1 MKEFS
6 YERPES
12 LDEALRVLATSGPEV
27 EILAGGTDLVIA
39 MRDRSRQPKVV
50 VDLKRIAEFYPS
62 LVWDGDMVTLS
73 ATATMAEVVG
83 DPGVNEHFPALSEAA
98 VVVGSVQI
106 RNRATLLGN
115 ICNGSP
121 AADTAPPLLAY
132 DAIIVV
138 AGPEGTRRVAIDD
151 FIIGPGRTDLQDGE
165 IAIALEL
172 TVPSQR
178 LGSAY
183 ERMTRRKGTD
193 LASVTLCATVDDA
206 GVTRV
211 AYGSVGPRAWLRTDE
226 TGVLADPEASDEA
239 KAAVFEEIFAD
250 ASPSVRSMRASPD
263 YRRAMLRVL
272 GARAVVRAVERLQ
285 ELQGVS

>member
-12 LDEALRVLATSGPEV
+12 LDEALQVLAASGPGT

-39 MRDRSRQPKVV
+39 MRDRWKQPSVV
-50 VDLKRIAEFYPS
+50 IDLKRIAELYPS
-62 LVWDGDMVTLS
+62 LVWDGDTVTLT
-73 ATATMAEVVG
+73 AAATMTQVVG
-83 DPGVNEHFPALSEAA
+83 DERMNQHFPALVEAA
-98 VVVGSVQI
+98 VVVGSIQI
-106 RNRATLLGN
+106 RNRATVLGN

-132 DAIIVV
+132 DAVVLV
-138 AGPEGTRRVAIDD
+138 AGPNGMRRVPIDD
-151 FIIGPGRTDLQDGE
+151 FIVGPGRTDLQEGE
-165 IAIALEL
+165 IGFGLEL
-172 TVPSQR
+172 TVASRPV
-178 LGSAY
+178 GAAY

-193 LASVTLCATVDDA
+193 LASVTLASTVDDA
-206 GVTRV
+206 GITRV
-211 AYGSVGPRAWLRTDE
+211 AFGSVGPRAWLRTDN
-226 TGVLADPEASDEA
+226 TGVLADPGASAEA

-272 GARAVVRAVERLQ
+272 GARAVERAIVRLQ

>member
-1 MKEFS
+1 MKVFS

-12 LDEALRVLATSGPEV
+12 LEEALQVLTESGSDV

-39 MRDRSRQPKVV
+39 MRDRYSQPKVV
-50 VDLKRIAEFYPS
+50 VDIKRIAELSPS
-62 LVWDGDMVTLS
+62 LAWDGDTVTLS
-73 ATATMAEVVG
+73 ATATMSEVVG
-83 DPGVNEHFPALSEAA
+83 DEGINTHFPALVEAA
-98 VVVGSVQI
+98 VVIGSVQI
-106 RNRATLLGN
+106 RNRATVLGN

-132 DAIIVV
+132 DAIIAV
-138 AGPEGTRRVAIDD
+138 AGPEGARRIPIDD
-151 FIIGPGRTDLQDGE
+151 FIVGPGTTDLREGE

-172 TVPSQR
+172 SVPSR
-178 LGSAY
+178 LVGSAY

-206 GVTRV
+206 GVTQV
-211 AYGSVGPRAWLRTDE
+211 AYGSVGPRSWLKTDE
-226 TGVLADPEASDEA
+226 TGVLADPAASNEA
-239 KAAVFEEIFAD
+239 KAAVYEEIFAD

-272 GARAVVRAVERLQ
+272 GARAVGRATERLQ

>member
-12 LDEALRVLATSGPEV
+12 LDEALQVLATSGSDI

-39 MRDRSRQPKVV
+39 MRDRYSQPKVV
-50 VDLKRIAEFYPS
+50 VDIKRIAELSPS
-62 LVWDGDMVTLS
+62 LVWDDNAVTLS
-73 ATATMAEVVG
+73 ATATMSEVVG
-83 DPGVNEHFPALSEAA
+83 DEGINTHFPALVEAA

-106 RNRATLLGN
+106 RNRATVLGN

-132 DAIIVV
+132 DAVIVV
-138 AGPEGTRRVAIDD
+138 AGPDGIRRIPIDD
-151 FIIGPGRTDLQDGE
+151 FIVGPGRTDLHEGE
-165 IAIALEL
+165 IAIAVEVA
-172 TVPSQR
+172 VPPR
-178 LGSAY
+178 MVGSAY
-183 ERMTRRKGTD
+183 ERMTRRRGTD

-206 GVTRV
+206 GVTQV
-211 AYGSVGPRAWLRTDE
+211 AYGSVGPRAWLKVDE
-226 TGVLADPEASDEA
+226 TGVLADPSASVEA

-250 ASPSVRSMRASPD
+250 ASPSVRSLRASPD

-272 GARAVVRAVERLQ
+272 GARAVERAIERLQ
-285 ELQGVS
+285 ELQVVS

>member
-1 MKEFS
+1 MKVFS

-12 LDEALRVLATSGPEV
+12 LEEALQVLTESGSDV

-39 MRDRSRQPKVV
+39 MRDRYSQPKVV
-50 VDLKRIAEFYPS
+50 VDIKRIAELSPS
-62 LVWDGDMVTLS
+62 LAWDGDTVTLS
-73 ATATMAEVVG
+73 ATATMSEVVG
-83 DPGVNEHFPALSEAA
+83 DEGINTHFPALVEAA

-106 RNRATLLGN
+106 RNRATVLGN

-138 AGPEGTRRVAIDD
+138 AGPEGARRIPIDD
-151 FIIGPGRTDLQDGE
+151 FIVGPGTTDLREGE

-172 TVPSQR
+172 SVPSR
-178 LGSAY
+178 LVGSAY

-206 GVTRV
+206 GVTQV
-211 AYGSVGPRAWLRTDE
+211 AYGSVGPRAWLKTDE
-226 TGVLADPEASDEA
+226 TGVLADPAASNEA
-239 KAAVFEEIFAD
+239 KAAVYEEIFAD

-272 GARAVVRAVERLQ
+272 GARAVGRATERLQ

>member
-12 LDEALRVLATSGPEV
+12 LDEALQVLATSGSET

-39 MRDRSRQPKVV
+39 MRDRWKQPKVV
-50 VDLKRIAEFYPS
+50 VDLKRVAELYPA
-62 LVWDGDMVTLS
+62 LAWDGDTVTLS
-73 ATATMAEVVG
+73 AAATMTQVVV
-83 DPGVNEHFPALSEAA
+83 DERINQHFPALVEAA

-106 RNRATLLGN
+106 RNRATVLGN

-132 DAIIVV
+132 DAIVIA
-138 AGPEGTRRVAIDD
+138 AGPEGLRRVPIDD
-151 FIIGPGRTDLQDGE
+151 FIVGPGTVDLRDGE
-165 IAIALEL
+165 IGFALEL
-172 TVPSQR
+172 TVPSR
-178 LGSAY
+178 PIGAAY

-193 LASVTLCATVDDA
+193 LASVTLAATVDDA
-206 GVTRV
+206 GVTQV
-211 AYGSVGPRAWLRTDE
+211 AFGSVGPRAWLRTDD
-226 TGVLADPEASDEA
+226 TGVLADPDAAADA
-239 KAAVFEEIFAD
+239 KAAVFEEVFAD

-272 GARAVVRAVERLQ
+272 GARAVERAISRLQ

>member
-12 LDEALRVLATSGPEV
+12 LDEALQVLATSGSET

-39 MRDRSRQPKVV
+39 MRDRWKQPKVV
-50 VDLKRIAEFYPS
+50 VDLKRVAELYPA
-62 LVWDGDMVTLS
+62 LAWDGDTVTLS
-73 ATATMAEVVG
+73 AAATMTQVVV
-83 DPGVNEHFPALSEAA
+83 DERINQHFPALVEAA

-106 RNRATLLGN
+106 RNRATVLGN

-132 DAIIVV
+132 DAIVIA
-138 AGPEGTRRVAIDD
+138 AGPEGLRRVPIDD
-151 FIIGPGRTDLQDGE
+151 FIVGPGTVDLRDGE
-165 IAIALEL
+165 IGFALEL
-172 TVPSQR
+172 TVPSR
-178 LGSAY
+178 PIGAAY

-193 LASVTLCATVDDA
+193 LASVTLAATVDDA
-206 GVTRV
+206 GVTQV
-211 AYGSVGPRAWLRTDE
+211 AFGSVGPRAWLRTDD
-226 TGVLADPEASDEA
+226 TGVLADPDASADA

-272 GARAVVRAVERLQ
+272 GARAVERAISRLQ

>member
-1 MKEFS
+1 MKEFF

-12 LDEALRVLATSGPEV
+12 LDEALRVLAASGPEV

-39 MRDRSRQPKVV
+39 MRDRSSQPKVV

-62 LVWDGDMVTLS
+62 LVWDGDTVTLS
-73 ATATMAEVVG
+73 ATATMSEVVG
-83 DPGVNEHFPALSEAA
+83 DEGINTHFPALVEAA

-106 RNRATLLGN
+106 QNRATLLGN
-115 ICNGSP
+115 ICNGWP

-138 AGPEGTRRVAIDD
+138 AGPEGTRRIAIDD
-151 FIIGPGRTDLQDGE
+151 FIVGPGRTDLQDGE

-172 TVPSQR
+172 TVPSRR
-178 LGSAY
+178 LGGAY
-183 ERMTRRKGTD
+183 ERMTRRRGTD

-211 AYGSVGPRAWLRTDE
+211 AYGSVGPRAWLKTDQ
-226 TGVLADPEASDEA
+226 TGVLADPAASREA

-250 ASPSVRSMRASPD
+250 ASPSVRSMRASPG

>member
-12 LDEALRVLATSGPEV
+12 LDEALQVLAASGSGT

-39 MRDRSRQPKVV
+39 MRDRWKQPSVV
-50 VDLKRIAEFYPS
+50 IDLKRIAELYPS
-62 LVWDGDMVTLS
+62 LVWDGDTVTLT
-73 ATATMAEVVG
+73 AAATMTQVVG
-83 DPGVNEHFPALSEAA
+83 DERMNQHFPALVEAA
-98 VVVGSVQI
+98 VVVGSIQI
-106 RNRATLLGN
+106 RNRATVVGN

-132 DAIIVV
+132 DAVVLV
-138 AGPEGTRRVAIDD
+138 AGPNGMRRVPIDD
-151 FIIGPGRTDLQDGE
+151 FIIGPGRTDLQEGE
-165 IAIALEL
+165 IGFGLEL
-172 TVPSQR
+172 TVASRPV
-178 LGSAY
+178 GAAY
-183 ERMTRRKGTD
+183 ERMTRRRGTD
-193 LASVTLCATVDDA
+193 LASVTLASTVDDA

-211 AYGSVGPRAWLRTDE
+211 AFGSVGPRAWLRIDD
-226 TGVLADPEASDEA
+226 TGVLADPGASTAA

-272 GARAVVRAVERLQ
+272 GARAVERAIVRLQ

>member
-12 LDEALRVLATSGPEV
+12 LEEALQVLGAAGSDV

-39 MRDRSRQPKVV
+39 MRDRYSQPKVV
-50 VDLKRIAEFYPS
+50 VDIKRIAELSPS
-62 LVWDGDMVTLS
+62 LVWDGNTVTLS
-73 ATATMAEVVG
+73 ATATMSEVVG
-83 DPGVNEHFPALSEAA
+83 DEGINMHFPALVEAA

-106 RNRATLLGN
+106 RNRATVVGN

-132 DAIIVV
+132 DAVVVV
-138 AGPEGTRRVAIDD
+138 AGPEGTRKIGIDD
-151 FIIGPGRTDLQDGE
+151 FIVGPGKTDLRDGE
-165 IAIALEL
+165 IAIAVEL
-172 TVPSQR
+172 AAPSR
-178 LGSAY
+178 LVGSAY
-183 ERMTRRKGTD
+183 ERMTRRRGTD

-206 GVTRV
+206 GVTQI
-211 AYGSVGPRAWLRTDE
+211 AYGSVGPRAWLKRDE
-226 TGVLADPEASDEA
+226 SGVLADPSASDEA
-239 KAAVFEEIFAD
+239 KAAVLEEVFVE
-250 ASPSVRSMRASPD
+250 ASPSVRSLRASPD

-272 GARAVVRAVERLQ
+272 GARAVGRAIERLE

>member
-1 MKEFS
+1 MKVFS

-12 LDEALRVLATSGPEV
+12 LEEALQVLTASGPDV

-39 MRDRSRQPKVV
+39 MRDRYSQPKVV
-50 VDLKRIAEFYPS
+50 VDIKRIAELSPS
-62 LVWDGDMVTLS
+62 LAWDGDTVTLS
-73 ATATMAEVVG
+73 ATATMSEVVG
-83 DPGVNEHFPALSEAA
+83 DEGINTRFPALVEAA

-106 RNRATLLGN
+106 RNRATVLGN

-138 AGPEGTRRVAIDD
+138 AGPDGARRIPVDD
-151 FIIGPGRTDLQDGE
+151 FIVGPGTTDLREGE

-172 TVPSQR
+172 SVPSR
-178 LGSAY
+178 PVGSAY

-206 GVTRV
+206 GVTQV
-211 AYGSVGPRAWLRTDE
+211 AYGSVGPRAWLKTDE
-226 TGVLADPEASDEA
+226 TGVLADPAASNEA
-239 KAAVFEEIFAD
+239 KAAVYEEIFAD

-272 GARAVVRAVERLQ
+272 GARAVGRATERLQ

>member
-12 LDEALRVLATSGPEV
+12 LDEALQVLAASGPGT

-39 MRDRSRQPKVV
+39 MRDRWKQPSVV
-50 VDLKRIAEFYPS
+50 IDLKRIAELYPS
-62 LVWDGDMVTLS
+62 LVWDGDTVTLT
-73 ATATMAEVVG
+73 AAATMTQVVG
-83 DPGVNEHFPALSEAA
+83 DERINQHFPALVEAA
-98 VVVGSVQI
+98 VVVGSIQI
-106 RNRATLLGN
+106 RNRATVLGN

-132 DAIIVV
+132 DAVVLV
-138 AGPEGTRRVAIDD
+138 AGPNGMRRVPIDD
-151 FIIGPGRTDLQDGE
+151 FIVGPGRTDLLEGE
-165 IAIALEL
+165 IGFGLEL
-172 TVPSQR
+172 TLASRPV
-178 LGSAY
+178 GAAY

-193 LASVTLCATVDDA
+193 LASVTLASTVDDA

-211 AYGSVGPRAWLRTDE
+211 AFGSVGPRAWLRTDD
-226 TGVLADPEASDEA
+226 TGVLADPGASAEA

-272 GARAVVRAVERLQ
+272 GARAVERAIVRLQ

>member
-1 MKEFS
+1 MKVFS

-12 LDEALRVLATSGPEV
+12 LEEALQVLTASGPDV

-39 MRDRSRQPKVV
+39 MRDRYSQPKVV
-50 VDLKRIAEFYPS
+50 VDINRIAELSPS
-62 LVWDGDMVTLS
+62 LAWDGDTVTLS
-73 ATATMAEVVG
+73 ATATMSEVVG
-83 DPGVNEHFPALSEAA
+83 DEGINTHFPALVEAA

-106 RNRATLLGN
+106 RNRATVLGN

-138 AGPEGTRRVAIDD
+138 AGPDGARRIPVDD
-151 FIIGPGRTDLQDGE
+151 FIVGPGTTDLREGE

-172 TVPSQR
+172 SVPSR
-178 LGSAY
+178 PVGSAY

-206 GVTRV
+206 GVTQV
-211 AYGSVGPRAWLRTDE
+211 AYGSVGPRAWLKTDE
-226 TGVLADPEASDEA
+226 TGVLADPAASNEA
-239 KAAVFEEIFAD
+239 KAAVYEEIFAD

-272 GARAVVRAVERLQ
+272 GARAVGRATERLQ

>member
-12 LDEALRVLATSGPEV
+12 LEEALQVLAAAGSDV

-39 MRDRSRQPKVV
+39 MRDRYSQPKVV
-50 VDLKRIAEFYPS
+50 VDIKRIGELSPS
-62 LVWDGDMVTLS
+62 LAWEGNTVTLS
-73 ATATMAEVVG
+73 ATATMSEVVG
-83 DPGVNEHFPALSEAA
+83 DEGINIHFPALVEAA

-106 RNRATLLGN
+106 RNRATVVGN

-132 DAIIVV
+132 DAVVVV
-138 AGPEGTRRVAIDD
+138 AGPKGTRTIGIDD
-151 FIIGPGRTDLQDGE
+151 FIVGPGKTDLREGE
-165 IAIALEL
+165 IAIAVEL
-172 TVPSQR
+172 SAPSR
-178 LGSAY
+178 LVGSAY
-183 ERMTRRKGTD
+183 ERMTRRRGTD

-206 GVTRV
+206 GVTQI
-211 AYGSVGPRAWLRTDE
+211 AYGSVGPRAWLKRDE
-226 TGVLADPEASDEA
+226 SGVLADPSASDEA
-239 KAAVFEEIFAD
+239 KAAVLEEVFAD
-250 ASPSVRSMRASPD
+250 ASPSVRSLRASPD

-272 GARAVVRAVERLQ
+272 GARAVGRAIERLE

>member
-1 MKEFS
+1 MKVFS

-12 LDEALRVLATSGPEV
+12 LEEALQVLTASGSDV

-39 MRDRSRQPKVV
+39 MRDRYSQPKVV
-50 VDLKRIAEFYPS
+50 VDIKRIAELSPS
-62 LVWDGDMVTLS
+62 LAWDGDTVTLS
-73 ATATMAEVVG
+73 ATATMSEVVG
-83 DPGVNEHFPALSEAA
+83 DEGINTHFPALVEAA

-106 RNRATLLGN
+106 RNRATVLGN

-138 AGPEGTRRVAIDD
+138 AGPEGARRIPIDD
-151 FIIGPGRTDLQDGE
+151 FIVGPGTTDLREGE

-172 TVPSQR
+172 SVPTR
-178 LGSAY
+178 LVGSAY
-183 ERMTRRKGTD
+183 ERMTRRRGTD

-206 GVTRV
+206 GVTQV
-211 AYGSVGPRAWLRTDE
+211 AYGSVGPRAWLKTDE
-226 TGVLADPEASDEA
+226 TGVLADPAASNEA
-239 KAAVFEEIFAD
+239 KSAVYEEIFAD

-272 GARAVVRAVERLQ
+272 GARAVGRATQRLQ

>member
-12 LDEALRVLATSGPEV
+12 LGEALQVLASSGSEV

-39 MRDRSRQPKVV
+39 MRDRYSQPKVV
-50 VDLKRIAEFYPS
+50 VDIKRIAELSPS
-62 LVWDGDMVTLS
+62 LAWDGDTVTLS
-73 ATATMAEVVG
+73 ATATMSEVVG
-83 DPGVNEHFPALSEAA
+83 DEGINTRFPALVEAA
-98 VVVGSVQI
+98 VVVGSIQI
-106 RNRATLLGN
+106 RNRATVVGN

-132 DAIIVV
+132 GATVV
-138 AGPEGTRRVAIDD
+138 AAGPDGTRRIPIDD
-151 FIIGPGRTDLQDGE
+151 FIVGPGRTDLDEGE
-165 IAIALEL
+165 IAIAVEL
-172 TVPSQR
+172 SVPSR
-178 LGSAY
+178 MVGSAY
-183 ERMTRRKGTD
+183 ERMTRRRGTD

-206 GVTRV
+206 GVAQV
-211 AYGSVGPRAWLRTDE
+211 AYGSVGPRAWLKTDE
-226 TGVLADPEASDEA
+226 TGVLADPSASAEA

-250 ASPSVRSMRASPD
+250 ASPSVRSLRASPD

-272 GARAVVRAVERLQ
+272 GARAVARASERLQ

>member
-12 LDEALRVLATSGPEV
+12 LEEALQVLADSGPDA

-39 MRDRSRQPKVV
+39 MRDRWKQPSVV
-50 VDLKRIAEFYPS
+50 IDLKRIAELHPS
-62 LVWDGDMVTLS
+62 LAWSGDTVRLS
-73 ATATMAEVVG
+73 ATATMSEVVG
-83 DPGVNEHFPALSEAA
+83 DEQINQHFPALVEAA

-106 RNRATLLGN
+106 RNRATVLGN

-121 AADTAPPLLAY
+121 AADTAPPLLAH
-132 DAIIVV
+132 DAVIIV
-138 AGPEGTRRVAIDD
+138 AGPDGTRSIPIDV
-151 FIIGPGRTDLQDGE
+151 FIVGPGKVDLREGE
-165 IAIALEL
+165 IAVALEL
-172 TVPSQR
+172 TVPPR
-178 LGSAY
+178 PLGAAY

-206 GVTRV
+206 GVAQV
-211 AYGSVGPRAWLRTDE
+211 VFGSVGPRAFLRTDE
-226 TGVLADPEASDEA
+226 TGVLADPTASKEA

-263 YRRAMLRVL
+263 YRQAMLRVL
-272 GARAVVRAVERLQ
+272 GARAVGRAIERLQ
-285 ELQGVS
+285 ELQGES

>member
-12 LDEALRVLATSGPEV
+12 LDEALGVLAANGSDA

-39 MRDRSRQPKVV
+39 MRNRWSQPKVV
-50 VDLKRIAEFYPS
+50 VDLKRVAELHPS
-62 LVWDGDMVTLS
+62 LAWSGDTVTLS
-73 ATATMAEVVG
+73 AAATMAQVVNDEG
-83 DPGVNEHFPALSEAA
+83 INKHFPALVEAA
-98 VVVGSVQI
+98 SAVGSVQI
-106 RNRATLLGN
+106 RNRATLVGN

-132 DAIIVV
+132 DAVV
-138 AGPEGTRRVAIDD
+138 VIAGVGGLRRVAIDD
-151 FIIGPGRTDLQDGE
+151 FIVGPGRTDLQEGE
-165 IAIALEL
+165 IGLAIEL
-172 TVPSQR
+172 TVPSR
-178 LGSAY
+178 AVGGAY

-206 GVTRV
+206 GVTQI
-211 AYGSVGPRAWLRTDE
+211 AFGSVGPRAWLRSDE
-226 TGVLADPEASDEA
+226 TGVLADPTASADA

-263 YRRAMLRVL
+263 YRLAMLRVL
-272 GARAVVRAVERLQ
+272 GARAVDRAIVRLSD
-285 ELQGVS
+285 LQGVS

>member
-12 LDEALRVLATSGPEV
+12 LEEAFHVLAASGSDV

-39 MRDRSRQPKVV
+39 MRDRYSQPKVV
-50 VDLKRIAEFYPS
+50 VDIKRIAELSPS
-62 LVWDGDMVTLS
+62 LAWDGDTLTLS
-73 ATATMAEVVG
+73 ATATMSEVVG
-83 DPGVNEHFPALSEAA
+83 DEGINTHFPALVEAA

-106 RNRATLLGN
+106 RNRATVLGN

-138 AGPEGTRRVAIDD
+138 AGPDGSRRIPIDD
-151 FIIGPGRTDLQDGE
+151 FIVGPGATDLREGE

-172 TVPSQR
+172 SVPPR
-178 LGSAY
+178 LVGSAY

-206 GVTRV
+206 GVTQV
-211 AYGSVGPRAWLRTDE
+211 AYGSVGPRAWLKTDE
-226 TGVLADPEASDEA
+226 TGVLADPAASNEA
-239 KAAVFEEIFAD
+239 KAAVYEEIFAD

-272 GARAVVRAVERLQ
+272 GARAVGRATQRLQ